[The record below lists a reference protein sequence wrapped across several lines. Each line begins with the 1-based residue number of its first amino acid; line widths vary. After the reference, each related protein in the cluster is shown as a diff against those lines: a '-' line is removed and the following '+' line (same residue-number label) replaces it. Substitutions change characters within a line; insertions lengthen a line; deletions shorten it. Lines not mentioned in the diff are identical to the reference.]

1 MIFIGRYWKLAYCY
15 NMYNLPQSE
24 TLLRYIVKNYY
35 DIFEVDNNICNF

>member
-24 TLLRYIVKNYY
+24 TLLKLLRYIR
-35 DIFEVDNNICNF
+35 DR

>member
-24 TLLRYIVKNYY
+24 ILLKYY

>member
-24 TLLRYIVKNYY
+24 TLLKYY